1 MNDDKIVYW
10 LENGRGNKY
19 HLYKDCYYMGNC
31 RPDARSGSIAE
42 AKAAGRAEACK
53 VCEERA
59 ARQVERGEDKPANR
73 VYWRYGS
80 DETVWH
86 LYDTC
91 PDLAGAAKEGMLC
104 SGTVEAA
111 INTGRS
117 MVCPLCKKRYGECRT
132 QADMQED
139 KAEPVKAP
147 AVIIEPER
155 KPAKDQEK
163 QIVISQT
170 MQERKPTEAPKAI
183 QKKSPEAI
191 SSASKQGK
199 PLVIRRTSWAT
210 AAITAICTALC
221 VFVLCMY
228 YYNDYYK
235 DAITSAYSD
244 GVRDEKSKVDDA
256 YNNGYADGKAIAD
269 SDIKHAFEV
278 GYENGRVAKSNSYVV
293 YVSISGTKY
302 HRKEC
307 SYLKSSS
314 MPVDVTDALNAGY
327 TACSRCN
334 P

>member
-1 MNDDKIVYW
+1 MIDDKIVYW

-19 HLYKDCYYMGNC
+19 HLYRDCYYMGVN
-31 RPDARSGSIAE
+31 RPDARSGSVTQ
-42 AKAAGRAEACK
+42 AKAAGHAEACK
-53 VCEERA
+53 VCEEREK
-59 ARQVERGEDKPANR
+59 RRERENIYLQPAEEPLPGRR

-80 DETVWH
+80 NEAVWH
-86 LYDTC
+86 LFKDC
-91 PDLAGAAKEGMLC
+91 PDLEDAADEEMLC

-117 MVCPLCKKRYGECRT
+117 MVCPLCKERNGGYSLDDAQKSE
-132 QADMQED
+132 
-139 KAEPVKAP
+139 AEA
-147 AVIIEPER
+147 
-155 KPAKDQEK
+155 
-163 QIVISQT
+163 
-170 MQERKPTEAPKAI
+170 ERKPTEAPKAM

-327 TACSRCN
+327 TPCSRCN